1 MTDPLTLRGATTR
14 QLADVLLALAGAVQ
28 RLRMRALPAGD
39 GGAASAVAVLERI
52 LHTVLSGRDRLTVE
66 VGTVQLLVDGMET
79 NPDFEPLRDLTLQ
92 LRDAGV
98 GAIDFLPGVD
108 AAELT
113 LVLSALVDSAHG
125 SWPAA
130 SNLVLRPLLATASP
144 DRDPWLTLERLLLD
158 DDGREVAQRD
168 PREIAFAL
176 ELHPASAA
184 WDERVL
190 ERLVAVARSAATEPS
205 ERDALIELLLRLPA
219 ATLRR
224 LLRPSAAS
232 PTQLAFVQETAGL
245 VPPRVVLR
253 LLQALAPGR
262 EAQLTAPALAVLA
275 RLARRAEHPGHL
287 AARRALTEELRRL
300 AAGLPDDLASPAAP
314 RLTPEPERVLKL
326 ALESGI
332 IERGTLIAADR
343 MIARRQVSPLLALL
357 ETVPREDPVAR
368 ALRGRVFH
376 PQTVRVLL
384 ESSPVD
390 LDALDRII
398 PAAGIEAA
406 PALLDALAESRER
419 RVRLRLLD
427 LLARYGNAIGPVATD
442 RMDGMPWYFQ
452 RNVLSLLG
460 RLPDLPPEFA
470 PVRMIGHRDPRVRHE
485 AIALTIADPEL
496 RERGLA
502 DALDSGYVPTLRL
515 ALTALAERCPPDF
528 VPRLI
533 GRVADPALDPELR
546 ALAVTALSQVNDPVV
561 LRMLRRLV
569 MTRGIAGLGR
579 LAPKSPTMLAA
590 LRGLATHWHSHPKVG
605 PLLETARQS
614 REPEVKE
621 AARLP
626 GRRSAPTLSRPV
638 P

>member
-1 MTDPLTLRGATTR
+1 MSDTVSLRGAATR

-28 RLRMRALPAGD
+28 RMRTLLAGD
-39 GGAASAVAVLERI
+39 IGITSAVAGLER
-52 LHTVLSGRDRLTVE
+52 LLETALVGRDRLTIE

-79 NPDFEPLRDLTLQ
+79 NPDFEPLRDLALQ

-98 GAIDFLPGVD
+98 GAIDFLPGVT
-108 AAELT
+108 AAELAPA
-113 LVLSALVDSAHG
+113 LSAVAG
-125 SWPAA
+125 SGQGVWPI
-130 SNLVLRPLLATASP
+130 SPHLILRPLLLRPSSGL
-144 DRDPWLTLERLLLD
+144 DPWLTLERLVLD
-158 DDGREVAQRD
+158 DDGREVAERD
-168 PREIAFAL
+168 ARELAFAL

-184 WDERVL
+184 WDAQVL
-190 ERLVAVARSAATEPS
+190 DRLVLVARAAATELAG
-205 ERDALIELLLRLPA
+205 RDALAELLTLLPA
-219 ATLRR
+219 TTLRR

-232 PTQLAFVQETAGL
+232 VPQRTFILETAAL

-253 LLQALAPGR
+253 LLQALSPGR
-262 EAQLTAPALAVLA
+262 ENRLTTPALGVLA
-275 RLARRAEHPGHL
+275 QLARRAEHLAHP

-300 AAGLPDDLASPAAP
+300 AADPADEISHTASA
-314 RLTPEPERVLKL
+314 RMTPEPERVLKL

-332 IERGTLIAADR
+332 VERGTLIAADR

-376 PQTVRVLL
+376 PQTVRALL
-384 ESSPVD
+384 DSSPVD
-390 LDALDRII
+390 LEALDRLI

-427 LLARYGNAIGPVATD
+427 FLARYGNAIGPIATD
-442 RMDGMPWYFQ
+442 RIEGMPWYFQ

-460 RLPDLPPEFA
+460 RLPDLPPTFK
-470 PVRMIGHRDPRVRHE
+470 PVRMSGHRDPRVRHE
-485 AIALTIADPEL
+485 AIALTIADSEL

-502 DALDSGYVPTLRL
+502 DALDSGYEPTLRL

-533 GRVADPALDPELR
+533 ARVADPALDPELR

-561 LRMLRRLV
+561 LRLLRRLV
-569 MTRGIAGLGR
+569 VARGIAGLGR
-579 LAPKSPTMLAA
+579 LAPKSPPMLAA
-590 LRGLATHWHSHPKVG
+590 LRGLATHWHTHPKVA
-605 PLLETARQS
+605 PLLEAARQS
-614 REPEVKE
+614 REPEVKD

-626 GRRSAPTLSRPV
+626 GRRSAPTIPRPV
-638 P
+638 S